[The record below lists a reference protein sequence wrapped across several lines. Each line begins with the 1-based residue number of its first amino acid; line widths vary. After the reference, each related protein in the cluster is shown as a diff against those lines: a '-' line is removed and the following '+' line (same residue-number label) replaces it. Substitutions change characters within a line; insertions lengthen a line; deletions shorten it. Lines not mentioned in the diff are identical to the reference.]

1 MASKKKAPIKTVKAD
16 FVPAPVVDKLAPAS
30 SELQSKSQVNL
41 APVRHFSSVKRARAA
56 LRYKA
61 DVLLEKYLVAI
72 DMATASGKYEEAL
85 KAYQWLLDH
94 IPGEDGKRLLD
105 PSVDK
110 QTIVESNK
118 GPLIQIGFQ
127 LGGVKAPKEL
137 PIITVDPED

>member
-1 MASKKKAPIKTVKAD
+1 MTMVSRKKTPAKPGKSD
-16 FVPAPVVDKLAPAS
+16 FIPVPAV
-30 SELQSKSQVNL
+30 EVNL

-56 LRYKA
+56 LRQKA

-110 QTIVESNK
+110 PIQVEGSK
-118 GPLIQIGFQ
+118 GPFIQIGFK
-127 LGGVKAPKEL
+127 LGGVGETKEL
-137 PIITVDPED
+137 PVVTVEDIEEKD

>member
-1 MASKKKAPIKTVKAD
+1 MASRKKAPARPEKSDFIPTKAQ
-16 FVPAPVVDKLAPAS
+16 
-30 SELQSKSQVNL
+30 EVNL

-110 QTIVESNK
+110 QTIVEGNK

-137 PIITVDPED
+137 PIITVDPDEQN